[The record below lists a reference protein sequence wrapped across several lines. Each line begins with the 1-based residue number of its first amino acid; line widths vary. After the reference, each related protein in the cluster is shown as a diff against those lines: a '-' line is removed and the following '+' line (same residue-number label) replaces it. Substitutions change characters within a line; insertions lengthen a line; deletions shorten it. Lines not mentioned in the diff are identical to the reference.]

1 MRQIIY
7 FDTSALVKWYLPEE
21 QSNDVEKYIQEN
33 GPVAISEL
41 TLVEM
46 RDLLARHRREGNLDP
61 NTEIKV
67 FATFE
72 EDIRQKFL
80 ICHPLSDGVAR
91 GAVNLL
97 SVLSDLPLRM
107 IDAIHLT
114 IAKEIQTDI
123 FATADPIMAEAGEK
137 LGFSVVRFG
146 GPEIQSAP
154 ISDKEVT

>member
-1 MRQIIY
+1 MKQVIY
-7 FDTSALVKWYLPEE
+7 FDTSALAKWYLPEE
-21 QSNDVEKYIQEN
+21 QSSEVEKYIQEH
-33 GPVAISEL
+33 GPVVISEL
-41 TLVEM
+41 TVVEM
-46 RDLLARHRREGNLDP
+46 RDLLARHRKEGNIDP
-61 NTEIKV
+61 STEIKV

-107 IDAIHLT
+107 VDAMHLT

-123 FATADPIMAEAGEK
+123 FATADGIMAAGAK
-137 LGFSVVRFG
+137 AMGFSVARFDSSEG
-146 GPEIQSAP
+146 R
-154 ISDKEVT
+154 

>member
-1 MRQIIY
+1 MKQVVY
-7 FDTSALVKWYLPEE
+7 FDTSALAKWYLPEE
-21 QSNDVEKYIQEN
+21 QSNEVEKYIQEH
-33 GPVAISEL
+33 GPVVISEL
-41 TLVEM
+41 TVVEM
-46 RDLLARHRREGNLDP
+46 RDLLARHRRQGNLDP

-80 ICHPLSDGVAR
+80 ICHPLSDGMAR

-107 IDAIHLT
+107 VDAMHLA

-123 FATADPIMAEAGEK
+123 FVTADSIMAAGAQAM
-137 LGFSVVRFG
+137 GFSVVRFDG
-146 GPEIQSAP
+146 QG
-154 ISDKEVT
+154 VH

>member
-1 MRQIIY
+1 MKQVIY
-7 FDTSALVKWYLPEE
+7 FDTSALAKWYLPEE
-21 QSNDVEKYIQEN
+21 QSNEVEKYIQEH

-41 TLVEM
+41 TVVEM
-46 RDLLARHRREGNLDP
+46 RELLARHCREGTLDP

-72 EDIRQKFL
+72 EDIRQNFL
-80 ICHPLSDGVAR
+80 ICHPLSDGIVR

-107 IDAIHLT
+107 VDAMHLA

-123 FATADPIMAEAGEK
+123 FATADPIMANAGEK
-137 LGFSVVRFG
+137 LGFSVVRF
-146 GPEIQSAP
+146 
-154 ISDKEVT
+154 D

>member
-1 MRQIIY
+1 MRQVIY
-7 FDTSALVKWYLPEE
+7 FDTSALAKWYLPEE
-21 QSNDVEKYIQEN
+21 QSNEVEKYIQEH
-33 GPVAISEL
+33 GPVVISDL
-41 TLVEM
+41 TVVEM
-46 RDLLARHRREGNLDP
+46 RNLLARHRREGNLDP

-97 SVLSDLPLRM
+97 SVLCDLPLRM
-107 IDAIHLT
+107 IDAMHLAM
-114 IAKEIQTDI
+114 AKEIQTDVL
-123 FATADPIMAEAGEK
+123 ATADPVMASAGEK
-137 LGFSVVRFG
+137 LGLSVVRFD

-154 ISDKEVT
+154 ISKKGVT